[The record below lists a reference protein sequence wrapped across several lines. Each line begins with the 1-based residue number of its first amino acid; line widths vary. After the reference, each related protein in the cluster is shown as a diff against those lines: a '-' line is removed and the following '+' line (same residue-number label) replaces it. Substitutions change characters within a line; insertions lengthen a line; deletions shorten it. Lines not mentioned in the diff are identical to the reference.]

1 MKRIFTVL
9 TSIAL
14 TFALSFSAAFANDDA
29 LMKSQNYLKTITLDS
44 PDAVLRM
51 KLQVWKL
58 IIRLML
64 Y

>member
-29 LMKSQNYLKTITLDS
+29 FLKIT
-44 PDAVLRM
+44 
-51 KLQVWKL
+51 KLFKDYR
-58 IIRLML
+58 IR
-64 Y
+64 

>member
-1 MKRIFTVL
+1 MKKIFTVL

-29 LMKSQNYLKTITLDS
+29 FLKSQNYLKTIALDS
-44 PDAVLRM
+44 LMQLLRM